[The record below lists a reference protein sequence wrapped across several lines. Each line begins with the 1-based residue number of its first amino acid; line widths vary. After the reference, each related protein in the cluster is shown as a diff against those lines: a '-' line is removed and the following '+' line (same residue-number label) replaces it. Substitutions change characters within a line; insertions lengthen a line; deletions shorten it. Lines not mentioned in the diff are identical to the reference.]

1 MQHFD
6 EDMGELFRKASSD
19 IRLRPAEDEWDKIQ
33 ERLLPDFSVLP
44 AAAPAYGK
52 WSAVR
57 VTILTLLISGMAAIS
72 TLVVTDYK
80 TEKKGKALRPD
91 IIHQQEVKTRR
102 PAINKDQTG
111 RIAKP
116 FSLSQSSVP
125 VLSETPFTEEH
136 LKEKNLGKLV
146 PFGEVEQIQVGLNT
160 KSKPSETVFEF
171 RHDTGDIPIMEKR
184 NERQKKPGR
193 EKWIYGGI
201 IAGPQ
206 FSETKQQ
213 GVGNAG
219 ISGGL
224 IAGLHL
230 NKKLSVETGLV
241 ISDKQYSSSG
251 RYFDM
256 SKISASMPA
265 GMKLMQIESRATV
278 LEIPLEIRY
287 NLAGIN
293 KGNLFVAGGFSSYI
307 ITREMNQYLGKVN
320 GAEETLNGSYPAH
333 QDYFAATANI
343 AAGYEWK
350 AAKGLNLRLEPYLQI
365 PLKTIGM
372 GSMHVV
378 SAGVYLGI
386 TFPLIK

>member
-19 IRLRPAEDEWDKIQ
+19 IRLRPPEDEWDKIQ

-44 AAAPAYGK
+44 ASTPKHVYR
-52 WSAVR
+52 STVR
-57 VTILTLLISGMAAIS
+57 VPMLTLFMFGIAAM
-72 TLVVTDYK
+72 TFLVLTDYK
-80 TEKKGKALRPD
+80 TEKKEKAVRPG
-91 IIHQQEVKTRR
+91 ILQQEVNARKSD
-102 PAINKDQTG
+102 IENDQTG
-111 RIAKP
+111 RNTKGRFA
-116 FSLSQSSVP
+116 LRSSAP
-125 VLSETPFTEEH
+125 VLSESAFAEGH
-136 LKEKNLGKLV
+136 LRVKSLNGMV
-146 PFGEVEQIQVGLNT
+146 PFGREEQIQVGLNA
-160 KSKPSETVFEF
+160 KSKPSVQVFDF
-171 RHDTGDIPIMEKR
+171 RQDTGDIQTMDKKNEK
-184 NERQKKPGR
+184 QKKPGGK
-193 EKWIYGGI
+193 KWIYGGI

-206 FSETKQQ
+206 FSQTKQQ
-213 GVGNAG
+213 GFGNAG

-230 NKKLSVETGLV
+230 NKRLSVETGLV

-265 GMKLMQIESRATV
+265 GMKLMQIQSRTTV
-278 LEIPLEIRY
+278 LEIPLELRY

-293 KGNLFVAGGFSSYI
+293 KGNLFAAGGFSSYI
-307 ITREMNQYLGKVN
+307 ITREMNQYLATVN
-320 GAEETLNGSYPAH
+320 GNDETFNGSYPAH
-333 QDYFAATANI
+333 QDYFAATAKI

-350 AAKGLNLRLEPYLQI
+350 AGKGLNLRVEPYLQI

-378 SAGVYLGI
+378 SAGIYLGI
-386 TFPLIK
+386 TFPLVK